1 MSFMNFNFKIFINK
15 GRRIAQFCSVVIVVI
30 MLFSSCVKNDTS
42 LEPNLTAKQAS
53 TNKLG
58 SIINLDPEKF
68 QQLIINDPKVMLID
82 IRKTDELTGKY
93 QMLKDAFHIEDNL
106 IFNNPDTLPTDKS
119 IVIMCKT
126 GHRSEKLSEFLKN
139 KGRVVYNL
147 KGGLKKYYIWL
158 YGDSSNNIE
167 IPESEQDFKNESG
180 C

>member
-42 LEPNLTAKQAS
+42 LEPNLTAKQAL

-58 SIINLDPEKF
+58 SIIDLDPEKF

-93 QMLKDAFHIEDNL
+93 QND
-106 IFNNPDTLPTDKS
+106 
-119 IVIMCKT
+119 
-126 GHRSEKLSEFLKN
+126 
-139 KGRVVYNL
+139 
-147 KGGLKKYYIWL
+147 
-158 YGDSSNNIE
+158 
-167 IPESEQDFKNESG
+167 
-180 C
+180 